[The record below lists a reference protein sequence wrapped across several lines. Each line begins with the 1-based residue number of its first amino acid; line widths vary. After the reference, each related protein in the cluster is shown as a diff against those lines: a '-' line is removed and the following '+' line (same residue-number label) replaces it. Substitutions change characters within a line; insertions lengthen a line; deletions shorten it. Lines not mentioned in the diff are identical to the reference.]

1 MHYLVEQGVTEVIE
15 LGSKQVLVSLM
26 NKIAKNIVP
35 YSLGQP
41 SDLTI
46 LANSQ
51 ARQDKLLTIR
61 KHKLSQLMSTAL
73 TSRNYSQDPAI
84 YNKTVEPL
92 FPKLQRMKEQLD
104 NPRHELSEAE
114 IQDSIVLCELIFAAK
129 QSPMNAKAMIS
140 TI

>member
-1 MHYLVEQGVTEVIE
+1 
-15 LGSKQVLVSLM
+15 
-26 NKIAKNIVP
+26 
-35 YSLGQP
+35 
-41 SDLTI
+41 
-46 LANSQ
+46 
-51 ARQDKLLTIR
+51 
-61 KHKLSQLMSTAL
+61 MSTAL